1 MANYSELCTASG
13 DLLGTGRGTCA
24 KSLGA
29 DIRFFITE
37 DAFQNTAANLKLE
50 ATWTAGILAGTVFP
64 FPEVMEI
71 EPQNIEAAYHE
82 TASGSTFKMKNE
94 KRKTMY
100 KFVENIVTHSGMKS
114 YSDRGWK
121 IWFYTKNGY
130 LRGHT
135 LSADLYQGLSVS
147 NFFVN
152 AQETAT
158 FDAVEQ
164 TPVVVEFEDAND
176 WDEEFVVLQPSFNMM
191 DLEGAYECD
200 VTVNSATNPATTL
213 TVTVAVTL
221 KGTNTAVTGIVFGQF
236 SVIDESGVSVS
247 VDSAV
252 EVGSTGVYA
261 VVCTDDAT
269 TGTVGLLATIA
280 VGTSHYQSLDVAF
293 AV

>member
-1 MANYSELCTASG
+1 MANYSELCTAAG

-37 DAFQNTAANLKLE
+37 DAFQNTGANLKLQ
-50 ATWTAGILAGTVFP
+50 ATWTAGIAAGTVFP

-71 EPQNIEAAYHE
+71 EPQNIEAAYYE
-82 TASGSTFKMKNE
+82 TPSGSTFKMKNE

-164 TPVVVEFEDAND
+164 TPVVVEFEDVND
-176 WDEEFVVLQPSFNMM
+176 WDEEFAVLQPSFNMM
-191 DLEGAYECD
+191 DLEGAYECSLAIGSIS
-200 VTVNSATNPATTL
+200 TGATLVVPTT
-213 TVTVAVTL
+213 VTL
-221 KGTNTAVTGIVFGQF
+221 KGSNTVV
-236 SVIDESGVSVS
+236 SGLAKTDFTLLDSAGAAILI
-247 VDSAV
+247 DSAV
-252 EVGSTGVYA
+252 ESPSGTYA
-261 VVCTDDAT
+261 VTAT
-269 TGTVGLLATIA
+269 SVVVTGTIELADVVT
-280 VGTSHYQSLDVAF
+280 VSSSYYQSLPVTYS
-293 AV
+293 

>member
-37 DAFQNTAANLKLE
+37 DAFQNTGANLKLQ
-50 ATWTAGILAGTVFP
+50 ATWTAGIAAGTVFP

-100 KFVENIVTHSGMKS
+100 KFVENIVTHASMKS

-121 IWFYTKNGY
+121 VWFYTKNGY

-135 LSADLYQGLSVS
+135 LSADLYQGLAVS

-158 FDAVEQ
+158 YDAVEQ

-191 DLEGAYECD
+191 DLEGAFECSLAIGSIS
-200 VTVNSATNPATTL
+200 TGATLVVPTT
-213 TVTVAVTL
+213 VTL
-221 KGTNTAVTGIVFGQF
+221 KGSNTVVSGLAKEDFTLLDSAGATISITSATESPSGTYAVTAT
-236 SVIDESGVSVS
+236 SAVITGTIELADVVSVS
-247 VDSAV
+247 
-252 EVGSTGVYA
+252 
-261 VVCTDDAT
+261 T
-269 TGTVGLLATIA
+269 TY
-280 VGTSHYQSLDVAF
+280 YQSLPVTYA
-293 AV
+293 

>member
-1 MANYSELCTASG
+1 MSNYSELCTASG

-24 KSLGA
+24 KSLGP
-29 DIRFFITE
+29 DIRFFLADST
-37 DAFQNTAANLKLE
+37 FQKTAAQLKLQ
-50 ATWTAGILAGTVFP
+50 ATWTAGILAGTVIP

-71 EPQNIEAAYHE
+71 EPQNVEAAYYE
-82 TASGSTFKMKNE
+82 TPSGSTFKMKNE

-100 KFVENIVTHSGMKS
+100 KFIENIVTHSGMKS

-121 IWFYTKNGY
+121 IWFYTKNGF

-135 LSADLYQGLSVS
+135 ISADLYDGLDVS

-158 FDAVEQ
+158 FDTVEQ
-164 TPVVVEFEDAND
+164 TPVVVEFSDAND
-176 WDEEFVVLQPSFNMM
+176 WDQEFAVVQPDFNMM
-191 DLEGAYECD
+191 DLEGAFECD
-200 VTVNSATNPATTL
+200 VTVNSSTNPATTL
-213 TVTVAVTL
+213 TNNVTVTL
-221 KGTNTAVTGIVFGQF
+221 KGTNTPVTGIVFGQF
-236 SVIDESGVSVS
+236 SVIDESGVSVT

-280 VGTSHYQSLDVAF
+280 VGSSYYQSADVAF